1 MRIPKQIYHLSFL
14 FLFTNNCLLFFP
26 NGNNQTDFSLFAFL
40 FGLVGGSPTSS
51 QNLTPGATIDLSG
64 DGKKDGT
71 LVDSDGDGVSD
82 GINLTGGTT
91 PNLILI
97 DTNGDGIP
105 DAIDSNGDGLPDYY
119 ISPNPPGFLTT
130 GPGGTG
136 NPVVIIVDGSG
147 NPIGFDTDGDGT
159 PNDTAIVTILGDT
172 TSPTITSSLLTG
184 TFSTTQTTTLTCSDN
199 KAPGSIVYTLD
210 ASTPSFS
217 PKHGTIIV
225 SSSKAISLSSEGTHT
240 LQAICRDL
248 AGNVSTPISIVY
260 TIDTKIPA
268 LTLVSQSAT
277 AISASAGAISSST
290 ATWRSDRSGSFTV
303 REGSSCDSGTIATTG
318 SVTAN
323 VDQGFVR
330 SHTHFTG
337 EGTKTYR
344 VCVTG
349 SNGLIGFV
357 SVSLQRDDTAPVVT
371 ADPGAGN
378 YGVATSVSLSC
389 SDTGGA
395 GCDQIAYAVQAGSAP
410 SNPAIQGTTG
420 TVSSGTLYT
429 SAISMT
435 DGAVTYTKF
444 VARDKA
450 GNVSGVNTANYTVDT
465 QVATITVNSHTAA
478 INGSSNVSISWQSSK
493 AGSYQIRLGGSSC
506 ANGTALTNTGNNA
519 NVSGNAAT
527 TTDITSTIANSY
539 FTEGDNTIRICVAN
553 LIGGFGSTTR
563 NSNKDTTAPVV
574 TMASPSGSGPFVSG
588 TQLQLS
594 CSDTGGSGCDKMIY
608 TLNGTEPTFDGS
620 GAVTNGIVYS
630 SPVAL
635 ANGSNQVKYLAR
647 DLAGNL
653 STGGNQS
660 FHVGPPNAPAF
671 VEAQAGETSA
681 IVQWWPVTGA
691 TSYTVYYSTSPGVT
705 TASTSFGPVT
715 DPYVTIT
722 GLTSGTLYYFRV
734 VVNNALGSSAVSL
747 FEAIALTTV
756 TAPGTN
762 VSGTHVDI
770 SAGQGLSAAGNSSI
784 SGAVQSFNI
793 DSINQ
798 KILVVTTNDANDGKP
813 GLFRCDF
820 DGSNCS
826 HTDLSAGQGSNSGR
840 YPNAVIDYT
849 NQKLLV
855 VTRNVSNN
863 SKPSL
868 FRCNLDGTSCT
879 HSDISAGQGTY
890 SAGEAIQH
898 TTGPKIVIDNFN
910 QKLLVVSAN
919 DANSGKLSLFR
930 CEFDGSN
937 CSHTDISAGQG
948 ANSGKFL
955 NLLID
960 QTNRKL
966 LSFTTNEANGGKTS
980 LYRCNL
986 DGSNCIHIDISSGY
1000 VGYFPSPNI
1009 DYTNMKLIVA
1019 TQRGS
1024 TTGGAPSLIR
1034 CNLDGTNCSNT
1045 DIAAT
1050 PNLNQSYRYIGST
1063 LDMNNG
1069 KVLVA
1074 INDLQNSYKPKLIR
1088 CDLAGTNC
1096 SYKDISAGQ
1105 GMYSGTFPVVLI
1117 NQYTGKL
1124 FVVTQ
1129 NGANSRKPSLFI
1141 W

>member
-1 MRIPKQIYHLSFL
+1 MRISKQIYHLSFL

-64 DGKKDGT
+64 DGKTDGT
-71 LVDSDGDGVSD
+71 FVDSDGDGVSD

-105 DAIDSNGDGLPDYY
+105 DAVDSNGDGLPDYY

-136 NPVVIIVDGSG
+136 NSVVIIVDGSG

-172 TSPTITSSLLTG
+172 TPPTITSSLLTG
-184 TFSTTQTTTLTCSDN
+184 TFSTTQMTTLTCSDN

-303 REGSSCDSGTIATTG
+303 REGSSCESGTIATTG

-330 SHTHFTG
+330 SHTHFAG

-344 VCVTG
+344 ICVTG

-506 ANGTALTNTGNNA
+506 ANGTALTNSGNNA

-620 GAVTNGIVYS
+620 GAVTNGTVYS

-635 ANGSNQVKYLAR
+635 ANGGNQVKYLAR

-653 STGGNQS
+653 STAGNQS

-671 VEAQAGETSA
+671 VEAQAGGSTA
-681 IVQWWPVTGA
+681 VVQWWPVAAA

-705 TASTSFGPVT
+705 TASSSFGPVT

-722 GLTSGTLYYFRV
+722 GLTGNTLYYFKV
-734 VVNNALGSSAVSL
+734 VASNSGGSSSISL
-747 FEAIALTTV
+747 LEASALTNV
-756 TAPGTN
+756 TQPGSNSTGESVDVSAGQGAGSGLQPSATLDRRNNKLLIASNNQFNNNKLSLYRCNVDGTN
-762 VSGTHVDI
+762 CTNYDISASQAANSGVNPSIAIDEKNQKILVATRNGANNSKLALFRCNNDVSACNYVDI
-770 SAGQGLSAAGNSSI
+770 SAGQANESAWNPSLA
-784 SGAVQSFNI
+784 I
-793 DSINQ
+793 DSINE
-798 KILVVTTNDANDGKP
+798 KILVVTENRGNDN
-813 GLFRCDF
+813 
-820 DGSNCS
+820 
-826 HTDLSAGQGSNSGR
+826 
-840 YPNAVIDYT
+840 
-849 NQKLLV
+849 
-855 VTRNVSNN
+855 
-863 SKPSL
+863 KPSL
-868 FRCNLDGTSCT
+868 YRCDLDGT
-879 HSDISAGQGTY
+879 
-890 SAGEAIQH
+890 
-898 TTGPKIVIDNFN
+898 
-910 QKLLVVSAN
+910 
-919 DANSGKLSLFR
+919 
-930 CEFDGSN
+930 N
-937 CSHTDISAGQG
+937 CSHTDISASQG
-948 ANSGKFL
+948 TGSGFTPHLSIDYSNNKLIVVMRSNNKLSLRYCDLNGTNCIFRDIPITGLENPFATIDYANNKFL
-955 NLLID
+955 IVANQTSQNKPLLFKCDRDGNNCVSVNFATSQPDKTGYYPNLLID
-960 QTNRKL
+960 TVNGKMIVTSIRKGT
-966 LSFTTNEANGGKTS
+966 LSYFPNVWK
-980 LYRCNL
+980 CNL
-986 DGSNCIHIDISSGY
+986 DGSNCSYLDFNLSFGSDSHPRTLFDSNSGKILIITNRSASS
-1000 VGYFPSPNI
+1000 N
-1009 DYTNMKLIVA
+1009 
-1019 TQRGS
+1019 
-1024 TTGGAPSLIR
+1024 
-1034 CNLDGTNCSNT
+1034 
-1045 DIAAT
+1045 
-1050 PNLNQSYRYIGST
+1050 
-1063 LDMNNG
+1063 
-1069 KVLVA
+1069 
-1074 INDLQNSYKPKLIR
+1074 
-1088 CDLAGTNC
+1088 
-1096 SYKDISAGQ
+1096 
-1105 GMYSGTFPVVLI
+1105 
-1117 NQYTGKL
+1117 
-1124 FVVTQ
+1124 
-1129 NGANSRKPSLFI
+1129 KPSLFI

>member
-105 DAIDSNGDGLPDYY
+105 DAVDSNGDGLPDYY
-119 ISPNPPGFLTT
+119 INPNPPGFLTT

-303 REGSSCDSGTIATTG
+303 RESSSCDSGTIATTG

-344 VCVTG
+344 ICVTG

-493 AGSYQIRLGGSSC
+493 AGSYQIRLGGSTC

-620 GAVTNGIVYS
+620 GAVTNGTVYS

-671 VEAQAGETSA
+671 VEAQAGGSTA
-681 IVQWWPVTGA
+681 VVQWWPVTGA

-734 VVNNALGSSAVSL
+734 VANNAGGSSAVSL
-747 FEAIALTTV
+747 FEASAITTA
-756 TAPGTN
+756 TPPGTSTTGIHYDISVN
-762 VSGTHVDI
+762 QGTNSGTNTKIAFD
-770 SAGQGLSAAGNSSI
+770 QYNK
-784 SGAVQSFNI
+784 
-793 DSINQ
+793 
-798 KILVVTTNDANDGKP
+798 KILVVSRNNYNAGNL
-813 GLFRCDF
+813 GLFRCNY
-820 DGSNCS
+820 DGLDCN
-826 HTDLSAGQGSNSGR
+826 HTDISVGGQGVGFLGNLE
-840 YPNAVIDYT
+840 IDYI
-849 NQKLLV
+849 NLKMLIV
-855 VTRNVSNN
+855 IRSANNN

-868 FRCNLDGTSCT
+868 FRCNLDGSNCTHTDISTNQGTGSGWYPRIVIDSINSKLLVITRNDFNNAKPSLFRCELDGSNCT
-879 HSDISAGQGTY
+879 HSDISTNQGTGSGNQAGAIIDKKNKRLIIVTKNVANIGAPGLFRCNLDGTACTYINISTINELNAGQFPMPILDT
-890 SAGEAIQH
+890 I
-898 TTGPKIVIDNFN
+898 NN
-910 QKLLVVSAN
+910 KLLVVTQ
-919 DANSGKLSLFR
+919 SGSSRVYLFR
-930 CEFDGSN
+930 CEVDGTN
-937 CSHTDISAGQG
+937 CSHTDISAAAGKGNDSGSAPQPFIDLL
-948 ANSGKFL
+948 NS
-955 NLLID
+955 
-960 QTNRKL
+960 
-966 LSFTTNEANGGKTS
+966 
-980 LYRCNL
+980 
-986 DGSNCIHIDISSGY
+986 
-1000 VGYFPSPNI
+1000 
-1009 DYTNMKLIVA
+1009 KLIIV
-1019 TQRGS
+1019 GGNS
-1024 TTGGAPSLIR
+1024 PTGINLFR
-1034 CNLDGTNCSNT
+1034 CNLDGTECTNT
-1045 DIAAT
+1045 DIAPGIIT
-1050 PNLNQSYRYIGST
+1050 QGMI
-1063 LDMNNG
+1063 
-1069 KVLVA
+1069 
-1074 INDLQNSYKPKLIR
+1074 
-1088 CDLAGTNC
+1088 DLAWNPFTA
-1096 SYKDISAGQ
+1096 KLLIAISNNSN
-1105 GMYSGTFPVVLI
+1105 SG
-1117 NQYTGKL
+1117 
-1124 FVVTQ
+1124 
-1129 NGANSRKPSLFI
+1129 KPSLFI